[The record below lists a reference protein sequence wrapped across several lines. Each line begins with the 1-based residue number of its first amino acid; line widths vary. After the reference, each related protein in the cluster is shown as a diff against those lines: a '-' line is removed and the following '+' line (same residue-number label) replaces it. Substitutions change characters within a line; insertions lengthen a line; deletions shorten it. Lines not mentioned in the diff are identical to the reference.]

1 MTRRSLILIA
11 SVAACSS
18 YQGGSSGPAT
28 TRVADAPAPS
38 ASDLSGTAWRL
49 VDQAGAAVP
58 DGMEA
63 TLEFPEAGRVAGR
76 AFCNRF
82 LGSVTTSGSSISFG
96 QLGATRMACA
106 DAVNEQQTNY
116 LTALQAAEH
125 FGREGDAL
133 LIYLRGNDQPLRF
146 VRIKR

>member
-1 MTRRSLILIA
+1 MTRLSLLLTA
-11 SVAACSS
+11 SLAACASC
-18 YQGGSSGPAT
+18 QGGSSGAT
-28 TRVADAPAPS
+28 ATRVADAPVPS
-38 ASDLSGTAWRL
+38 PSDLSGTAWRL
-49 VDQAGAAVP
+49 VDLAGAAVP

-82 LGSVTTSGSSISFG
+82 FGSVTISGSSISFG

-106 DAVNEQQTNY
+106 DAVNEQQANY
-116 LTALQAAEH
+116 LTALQAAER

-133 LIYLRGNDQPLRF
+133 LVYVRGDDRPLRF